1 MQLQRPECEKWDVTV
16 AVDIKLVGKVVHGFQ
31 RGSKQLGVPTANLE
45 MTATNESLLMT
56 AVPGVY
62 MAHCELTQKSY
73 KAAVSVGWNPVYDN
87 AQKTLEAYLISD
99 ENLDDFYG
107 QSMQVHL
114 KRYIRPEAWYDSFD
128 ALLIAISADIQQ
140 TTQ

>member
-1 MQLQRPECEKWDVTV
+1 M
-16 AVDIKLVGKVVHGFQ
+16 
-31 RGSKQLGVPTANLE
+31 PTANLE

-107 QSMQVHL
+107 
-114 KRYIRPEAWYDSFD
+114 
-128 ALLIAISADIQQ
+128 
-140 TTQ
+140 

>member
-1 MQLQRPECEKWDVTV
+1 
-16 AVDIKLVGKVVHGFQ
+16 
-31 RGSKQLGVPTANLE
+31 
-45 MTATNESLLMT
+45 MT

-62 MAHCELTQKSY
+62 MAHCELNQKSY

-107 QSMQVHL
+107 
-114 KRYIRPEAWYDSFD
+114 
-128 ALLIAISADIQQ
+128 
-140 TTQ
+140 